1 MFDKTLEESQ
11 IKVAFQ
17 EVKDAMKSSCESAN
31 ILDAKAHSMINIII
45 SIIFGLSAVIFISD
59 SSSQILLP
67 ACILMIGV
75 FVSLSILYFGYKTRK
90 YHLYGDLMRDIEQED
105 KYYHDNKGMLIYLI
119 KIYQT
124 KINENVEINA
134 LKGSLV
140 NWSIITAI
148 TFAII
153 AVITYF
159 LLTSCT
165 IKTLCQ
171 LGGVE
176 L

>member
-1 MFDKTLEESQ
+1 MLNKNLEESQ
-11 IKVAFQ
+11 IKTAFQ

-90 YHLYGDLMRDIEQED
+90 YHLYGDLMRDIETED
-105 KYYHDNKGMLIYLI
+105 AYYHDEKGMLIYLI
-119 KIYQT
+119 KTYQLKIDDNL
-124 KINENVEINA
+124 KINA
-134 LKGSLV
+134 TKGNMV

-148 TFAII
+148 FSAVI
-153 AVITYF
+153 AVIIYY
-159 LLTSCT
+159 
-165 IKTLCQ
+165 
-171 LGGVE
+171 
-176 L
+176 